1 MREYGYLE
9 KMLDML
15 TDPYTHRDLQN
26 VTKTV
31 SWKRTSE
38 NCFPCCQMALRSSIK
53 MPNWFGCGMTLK
65 MLRAQSLTAMEPTLV
80 YSAVQQVMPSTEF

>member
-1 MREYGYLE
+1 
-9 KMLDML
+9 
-15 TDPYTHRDLQN
+15 
-26 VTKTV
+26 
-31 SWKRTSE
+31 
-38 NCFPCCQMALRSSIK
+38 

>member
-9 KMLDML
+9 KMLDIL

-26 VTKTV
+26 VRKNRKLETNIGKLF
-31 SWKRTSE
+31 S
-38 NCFPCCQMALRSSIK
+38 
-53 MPNWFGCGMTLK
+53 
-65 MLRAQSLTAMEPTLV
+65 MEPTLV

>member
-9 KMLDML
+9 KMLEIL
-15 TDPYTHRDLQN
+15 TDPIPTGIYRMSE
-26 VTKTV
+26 KTV

-38 NCFPCCQMALRSSIK
+38 NCFPCWQMALRSSIK

>member
-26 VTKTV
+26 VRKNRKLET
-31 SWKRTSE
+31 
-38 NCFPCCQMALRSSIK
+38 
-53 MPNWFGCGMTLK
+53 NWFGCGMTLK

>member
-26 VTKTV
+26 VRKNRKLETNIGKLF
-31 SWKRTSE
+31 SLLADGFE
-38 NCFPCCQMALRSSIK
+38 SSIK
-53 MPNWFGCGMTLK
+53 CELVRLWDDLENAE
-65 MLRAQSLTAMEPTLV
+65 AQYLTAMEPTLV

>member
-9 KMLDML
+9 KMLDIL

-26 VTKTV
+26 VRKTV

-38 NCFPCCQMALRSSIK
+38 NCFPCWQMALRSSIK

-65 MLRAQSLTAMEPTLV
+65 C
-80 YSAVQQVMPSTEF
+80 

>member
-26 VTKTV
+26 VRKNRKLETNIGKL
-31 SWKRTSE
+31 
-38 NCFPCCQMALRSSIK
+38 QMALRSSIK

>member
-15 TDPYTHRDLQN
+15 TDPYTTGIYRMSE
-26 VTKTV
+26 KTV

-38 NCFPCCQMALRSSIK
+38 NCFPCWQMALRSSIK

-65 MLRAQSLTAMEPTLV
+65 MLRAQYLTAMEPTLV